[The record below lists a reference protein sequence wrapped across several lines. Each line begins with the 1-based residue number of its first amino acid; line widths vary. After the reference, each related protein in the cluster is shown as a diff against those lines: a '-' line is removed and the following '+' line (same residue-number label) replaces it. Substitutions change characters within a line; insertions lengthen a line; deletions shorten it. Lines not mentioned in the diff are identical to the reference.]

1 LQIFL
6 LTALTMIA
14 FAANSV
20 LARAALLTTAI
31 DPASYT
37 LIRLA
42 SGAAAL
48 GVIALMGSN
57 RTERRGGNWSS
68 AAALFGYAAAFSFAY
83 LQLPSGTGAL
93 VLFASVQITM
103 IGWGL
108 WRGDRPSAAEWCGLA
123 AAFSAFVWLVSPG
136 ITAPD
141 IKSSGLMALAGVCWG
156 VYSVRGK
163 SAADPLQETAGNFLR
178 AAPMALVL
186 SALAHTQFSVP
197 LDGAVLA
204 LVSGAVTSGLG
215 YALWY
220 RALKGLTSV
229 QGALVQLSVPAIAAA
244 GGIAFLA
251 EPLTLRFALCSV
263 VILGGIALAVLS
275 KARRAGR

>member
-1 LQIFL
+1 
-6 LTALTMIA
+6 MIA

-20 LARAALLTTAI
+20 LARLALSATAI

-48 GVIALMGSN
+48 AVIASMGSN
-57 RTERRGGNWSS
+57 RSAPRGGNWSS

-83 LQLPSGTGAL
+83 LALPSGTGAL

-108 WRGDRPSAAEWCGLA
+108 LRGDKPNAAEWRGLLA
-123 AAFSAFVWLVSPG
+123 AFAAFVWLVSPG
-136 ITAPD
+136 IEAPD
-141 IKSSGLMALAGVCWG
+141 ITSSALMALAGVCWS
-156 VYSVRGK
+156 VYSLRGR

-178 AAPMALVL
+178 AAPMALML
-186 SALAHTQFSVP
+186 SLLAFSQFSVP
-197 LDGAVLA
+197 PDGAALA
-204 LVSGAVTSGLG
+204 LISGAVTSGLG

-220 RALKGLTSV
+220 RALKGLSSV

-244 GGIAFLA
+244 GGIVFLA
-251 EPLTLRFALCSV
+251 EPLTLRFVLCSV
-263 VILGGIALAVLS
+263 IILGGIALAISS
-275 KARRAGR
+275 KARRV

>member
-1 LQIFL
+1 LQIIF
-6 LTALTMIA
+6 LTALTMMA

-20 LARAALLTTAI
+20 LARTALLTTAI

-42 SGAAAL
+42 SGAVTLA
-48 GVIALMGSN
+48 VISTIGSN
-57 RTERRGGNWSS
+57 RAAPRRGNFLS

-83 LQLPSGTGAL
+83 QKLPSGTGAL
-93 VLFASVQITM
+93 ILFASVQITM

-136 ITAPD
+136 IAAPD
-141 IKSSGLMALAGVCWG
+141 IYSSGLMALAGICWG
-156 VYSVRGK
+156 AYSVRGR

-178 AAPMALVL
+178 AAPMALFL
-186 SALAHTQFSVP
+186 SLLALSQFSVP
-197 LDGAVLA
+197 LDGALLA
-204 LVSGAVTSGLG
+204 LMSGAVTSGLG

-220 RALKGLTSV
+220 RALKGLTPV

-251 EPLTLRFALCSV
+251 EPLTWRFALCSAL
-263 VILGGIALAVLS
+263 ILGGIALANFS
-275 KARRAGR
+275 KARRV

>member
-1 LQIFL
+1 
-6 LTALTMIA
+6 MIA

-20 LARAALLTTAI
+20 LARLALATTAI

-37 LIRLA
+37 LIRLV

-48 GVIALMGSN
+48 AVIASMGSN
-57 RTERRGGNWSS
+57 RAAPRGGNWLS
-68 AAALFGYAAAFSFAY
+68 AAVLFGYAAAFSFAY
-83 LQLPSGTGAL
+83 LELPSGTGAL
-93 VLFASVQITM
+93 VLFACVQITM

-108 WRGDRPSAAEWCGLA
+108 WRGDRPGAAEWCGLA

-136 ITAPD
+136 LAAPD
-141 IKSSGLMALAGVCWG
+141 IKSAGLMALAGVCWG
-156 VYSVRGK
+156 VYSLRGK
-163 SAADPLQETAGNFLR
+163 AAADPLQETAGNFLR
-178 AAPMALVL
+178 SAPMALCL
-186 SALAHTQFSVP
+186 SALAFPHISVP
-197 LDGAVLA
+197 WDGALLA

-220 RALKGLTSV
+220 RALKGLTPV
-229 QGALVQLSVPAIAAA
+229 QGALVQLSVPALAAA

-251 EPLTLRFALCSV
+251 EPLTLRFALCSA

-275 KARRAGR
+275 KGRRA

>member
-1 LQIFL
+1 M
-6 LTALTMIA
+6 TA

-37 LIRLA
+37 LIRLV
-42 SGAAAL
+42 SGAATLA
-48 GVIALMGSN
+48 VIALIGSN
-57 RTERRGGNWSS
+57 RAAPRGGNWLS

-83 LQLPSGTGAL
+83 VNLPSGTGAL
-93 VLFASVQITM
+93 VLFACVQITM

-108 WRGDRPSAAEWCGLA
+108 WRGDRPGAAEWFGLV
-123 AAFSAFVWLVSPG
+123 AAFAAFVWLVSPG
-136 ITAPD
+136 IAAPD
-141 IKSSGLMALAGVCWG
+141 IRCSALMALAGICWG
-156 VYSVRGK
+156 VYSLRGRG
-163 SAADPLQETAGNFLR
+163 AADPLQETAGNFLR

-186 SALAHTQFSVP
+186 SALAFAQISVP
-197 LDGAVLA
+197 LDGAALA
-204 LVSGAVTSGLG
+204 LLSGAVTSGLG

-220 RALKGLTSV
+220 RALQGLTSV

-251 EPLTLRFALCSV
+251 EPLTLRFALCSA

-275 KARRAGR
+275 KARRA